1 METHKID
8 QLFKQKLERHSD
20 TVSADA
26 FAKIQANLKGNKQKK
41 GFPWMIAAS
50 VSILLVLSFGIVYNY
65 NSQQNESF
73 AKLDLNKSAIN
84 LAQLDKVEVPELQK
98 TANNN
103 TVEVVG
109 NSKKLKNSQPKLE
122 KLELKKEEFIRMA
135 SIEKIEPHNSDIN
148 TDLIPELRLS
158 PIKHENK
165 VIVEINYQYAENNN
179 QNIISKSNNKL
190 KSLASEFSLADLRNA
205 KSELFASAFQ
215 LNKKQSN

>member
-20 TVSADA
+20 RVSADA

-65 NSQQNESF
+65 NSQQNKNF

-84 LAQLDKVEVPELQK
+84 LAQVDKVEVPELQK
-98 TANNN
+98 TTSTN
-103 TVEVVG
+103 TVEVIG
-109 NSKKLKNSQPKLE
+109 NSSKVNKSQPKLE

-135 SIEKIEPHNSDIN
+135 SIEKIESTNADIS